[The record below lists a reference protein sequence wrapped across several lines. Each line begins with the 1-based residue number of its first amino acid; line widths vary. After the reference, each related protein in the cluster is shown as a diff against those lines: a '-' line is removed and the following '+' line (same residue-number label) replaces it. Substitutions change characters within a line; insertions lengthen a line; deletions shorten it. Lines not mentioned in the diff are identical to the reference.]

1 MARPDALEEAQL
13 LVLGLEQR
21 LSASELREAQAVRQA
36 VLAADQLVAFQAA
49 ERRSLLPQRPRD
61 DDEELD
67 KWARVLTAVLRH
79 RLEGQWIRPE
89 RLLPMLRPSTRFG
102 TCSIDRLWE
111 VIRRDPLRFEA
122 VLRPADGDTT
132 GWLSWHVRGLSST
145 RQHRRRR

>member
-21 LSASELREAQAVRQA
+21 LSASELREAQAARQA

-49 ERRSLLPQRPRD
+49 ERSALSPQRPSE

-79 RLEGQWIRPE
+79 RLEGQWIRPVD
-89 RLLPMLRPSTRFG
+89 LLPMLPSTRFG

-111 VIRRDPLRFEA
+111 VIRRNPLRFEA
-122 VLRPADGDTT
+122 VLRPADPDGDPT
-132 GWLSWHVRGLSST
+132 GWLCWHVKGLAST
-145 RQHRRRR
+145 RQNRRR

>member
-1 MARPDALEEAQL
+1 M
-13 LVLGLEQR
+13 
-21 LSASELREAQAVRQA
+21 ELREAQAVRQA
-36 VLAADQLVAFQAA
+36 ALAADQLVAFRAA
-49 ERRSLLPQRPRD
+49 ENVALQRFPRRPSD

-89 RLLPMLRPSTRFG
+89 RLLPMLRPSSRFG

-132 GWLSWHVRGLSST
+132 GWLSWHIRGLSST
-145 RQHRRRR
+145 RQRRRG